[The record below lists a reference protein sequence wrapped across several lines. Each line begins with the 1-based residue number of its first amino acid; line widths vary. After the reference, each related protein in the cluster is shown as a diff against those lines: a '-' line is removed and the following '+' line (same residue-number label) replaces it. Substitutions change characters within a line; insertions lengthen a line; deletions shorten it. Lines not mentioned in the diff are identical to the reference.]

1 MASITKDAF
10 SGHAN
15 KSNQENRRGFTLPI
29 ATRLI
34 ASFLL
39 IIATGN
45 LIFTIVGTTLI
56 GDRIVTEAQER
67 VRTDLNSAR
76 EIFMGDLR
84 HISDV
89 VRLTAYRPITQSAI
103 LNGYDEVILN
113 DLITVKNSEGL
124 DILTLVND
132 EGTVILRTSNPGYRY
147 IWANQRQNEIITQAL
162 KTGEATYGTTVVS
175 STELYMDSPELEAQ
189 ARIPLVDTPRARSF
203 PEIHETSGMVLAAA
217 APVFDDEMKII
228 GVLFGGVLLNQNYAI
243 VDRIKHTV
251 FQGVKYENKDI
262 GTATIFL
269 DDIRISTNV
278 TNDDGSRAIGTRVS
292 EEVYNQ
298 VVINQQPWIDRAYV
312 VNAWYISAYEPIRNI
327 EGEVVGILYV
337 GVLEQKYTDIR
348 NRSVFAF
355 VGISLT
361 GLVVSVVISLLISR
375 SISVPVTRLVS
386 ASRELANG
394 NLDVKV
400 KKTSNDEI
408 GELADAFSMMVAA
421 LKERDERLKDFTRK
435 KVMESERL
443 VLIGQLAAN
452 VAHELNNPLQG
463 IVTFSHLLLEKS
475 CTEDPARNN
484 LTKIVNQANRCRDII
499 RGLLDFSRQR
509 KPDKSLTDINS
520 LLQECISLLEKQAL
534 FLNVKIILEL
544 EPNIPR
550 IIVDASQIERV
561 FINMIVNA
569 ADAMDGVGTLTITTR
584 HSQNENCLWI
594 EITDTGYGIPEE
606 NLEKIFD
613 PFFTTKETGHGVG
626 LGLAIS
632 YGIIKEHKGSII
644 VESEVGKGTTFSV
657 KLPFALEKAGVNHEP
672 QV

>member
-10 SGHAN
+10 SGQAN
-15 KSNQENRRGFTLPI
+15 KSKQDSRRGFTLPI

-34 ASFLL
+34 ASFLF

-45 LIFTIVGTTLI
+45 LIFTIVGTSLI

-89 VRLTAYRPITQSAI
+89 VRLTAYRPVTQSA
-103 LNGYDEVILN
+103 LLYGYGEMILN
-113 DLITVKNSEGL
+113 DLITVKNAEGL
-124 DILTLVND
+124 DILTLVNAD
-132 EGTVILRTSNPGYRY
+132 GTVILRTSNPEY
-147 IWANQRQNEIITQAL
+147 IGDNQRQNEIITKVL
-162 KTGEATYGTTVVS
+162 RTGEATFGITVVS
-175 STELYMDSPELEAQ
+175 STELYMDSPELETQ
-189 ARIPLVDTPRARSF
+189 ARIPLIDTPRARTI
-203 PEIHETSGMVLAAA
+203 PEIDETSGMVLAAA
-217 APVFDDEMKII
+217 APVIDSDKKMI

-251 FQGVKYENKDI
+251 FQGVKYEDKDI

-278 TNDDGSRAIGTRVS
+278 TNTDGSRAIGTRVS

-298 VVINQQPWIDRAYV
+298 VVINEQPWIDRAYV
-312 VNAWYISAYEPIRNI
+312 VNGWYIAAYEPIRDI
-327 EGEVVGILYV
+327 DDRVIGILYV

-355 VGISLT
+355 VGISLA
-361 GLVVSVVISLLISR
+361 GLIGSIILSLLISR

-408 GELADAFSMMVAA
+408 GELADAFSMMVSA

-443 VLIGQLAAN
+443 ALVGQLSAN

-463 IVTFSHLLLEKS
+463 IVTFSHLLLERS

-484 LTKIVNQANRCRDII
+484 LQKIVTQANRCRDII

-509 KPDKSLTDINS
+509 KPDKSLADINAI
-520 LLQECISLLEKQAL
+520 LKDCVSLLEKQAL
-534 FLNVKIILEL
+534 FHNVKIILEL
-544 EPNIPR
+544 EPNLPR

-569 ADAMDGVGTLTITTR
+569 ADAMEGVGTLTITTC
-584 HSQNENCLWI
+584 HCHEEDCLEI

-632 YGIIKEHKGSII
+632 YGIIKEHKGSIF
-644 VESEVGKGTTFSV
+644 VESEVGKGTTFIV
-657 KLPFALEKAGVNHEP
+657 KLPFALEKAGIDNEP